1 MIQTLNTN
9 IQMIIIFTQNM
20 SGSLNPDLDQSW
32 TKSTL
37 NGKSPIKVLVG
48 WLNLGWGNPTHRLA
62 DIVLHQSYVVISKSH
77 I

>member
-1 MIQTLNTN
+1 
-9 IQMIIIFTQNM
+9 M

-32 TKSTL
+32 TKSTP

-48 WLNLGWGNPTHRLA
+48 WLNLGWGNPTHSLA